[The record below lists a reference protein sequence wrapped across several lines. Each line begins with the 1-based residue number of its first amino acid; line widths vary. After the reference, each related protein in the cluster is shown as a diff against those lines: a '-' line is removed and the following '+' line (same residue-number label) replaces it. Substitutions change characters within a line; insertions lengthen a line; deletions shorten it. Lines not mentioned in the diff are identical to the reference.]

1 MENVKREKLSAL
13 VECIING
20 DEAQAKLKLRQ
31 VAELYVN
38 EEVSRRLDDQL
49 VRAYENLS
57 KGK

>member
-20 DEAQAKLKLRQ
+20 DEAQAKLKLQQ
-31 VAELYVN
+31 VTELYMTD
-38 EEVSRRLDDQL
+38 EVSRRLDDQL
-49 VRAYENLS
+49 VRVYENMS